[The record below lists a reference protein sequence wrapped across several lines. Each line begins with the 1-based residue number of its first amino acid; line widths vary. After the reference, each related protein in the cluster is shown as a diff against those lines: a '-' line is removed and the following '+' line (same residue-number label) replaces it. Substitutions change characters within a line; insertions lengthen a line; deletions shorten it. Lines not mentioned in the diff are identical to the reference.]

1 MMIDLPAKWLPR
13 VLTFGVWALVAASG
27 VAWGLRAQG
36 KTAAAPPAAAAVGS
50 PSADPAA
57 VARLL
62 GSPGLSVA
70 LAVSAPN
77 RFLLAGVVAQKA
89 SGSGAALIAVDGK
102 PAKAFS
108 VGSRIEEGL
117 YLFSVAPRSAALA
130 PSPAG
135 PASMTLDLPLAK
147 PITGLNP
154 LLGSAANVA
163 NVTPQPVPAL
173 PVQQA
178 AAPRVRTAR
187 TVDTQD

>member
-1 MMIDLPAKWLPR
+1 MMNVLPAKWLPR
-13 VLTFGVWALVAASG
+13 VLTFLVWALVAASV
-27 VAWGLRAQG
+27 VAWGLRAQA
-36 KTAAAPPAAAAVGS
+36 KTAVAPAAAPAVAS
-50 PSADPAA
+50 QAPADPAA

-70 LAVSAPN
+70 LAVAAPN
-77 RFLLAGVVAQKA
+77 RFQLAGVVSQKA
-89 SGSGAALIAVDGK
+89 SGSGAALIAIDGK

-130 PSPAG
+130 PSLAG
-135 PASMTLDLPLAK
+135 PASMTLDLPAAK

-154 LLGSAANVA
+154 LLASAANA
-163 NVTPQPVPAL
+163 PPAVPA
-173 PVQQA
+173 PAQHV

-187 TVDTQD
+187 TGDTQD